1 MKNYSYLRRGSLLAR
16 PFVLSCM
23 VWAIGIVPSW
33 CQPLNVCGP
42 LIRQHE
48 AVHGI
53 PHKLLSAI
61 SLVESG
67 RKVQGS
73 LIPWPWTINANRK
86 PYVFKT
92 KSEAIAMVRK
102 LRQLGVTSIDVGCMQ
117 VNLKQHP
124 GAFPSL
130 DAAFDPATNIAYA
143 AKFLKAKKL
152 NTGSWASAV
161 AHYHSATAKFHTPYR
176 AKVLKTWAK
185 VQNGRMPYLES
196 LEAEQSSS
204 IALFLSDMERHKG
217 SFVETISA
225 PSGRR
230 VSMVV
235 QFAPYKGFA
244 KGTGESQRMNRG
256 MTHGTGPKIIQG
268 WPTGPKII
276 KGWEGSGPKI
286 IKGWPTKDRGIIPL
300 RTGTMPTQKLR
311 HIRMID
317 MTPEAV
323 KEPSKKKRSV
333 KPRKRKLAVMSKFRA
348 KSR

>member
-1 MKNYSYLRRGSLLAR
+1 MKKYSYLNRGSFLAR
-16 PFVLSCM
+16 PFMLTCL
-23 VWAIGIVPSW
+23 VWAIDIRPSW
-33 CQPLNVCGP
+33 CQSQNVCGP
-42 LIRQHE
+42 LIRQYE
-48 AVHGI
+48 AAHGI

-73 LIPWPWTINANRK
+73 VIAWPWTINANGK

-92 KSEAIAMVRK
+92 KSEAINMVRR
-102 LRQLGVTSIDVGCMQ
+102 LRQLGVKSIDVGCMQ

-124 GAFPSL
+124 NAFPNL

-152 NTGSWASAV
+152 NTGSWKGAV

-196 LEAEQSSS
+196 LDIDQSSS
-204 IALFLSDMERHKG
+204 IALFLADMERHKG
-217 SFVETISA
+217 SFVETIAA

-235 QFAPYKGFA
+235 QFAPFKGFA
-244 KGTGESQRMNRG
+244 KGARASNRG
-256 MTHGTGPKIIQG
+256 MLQNTGPKIIQG
-268 WPTGPKII
+268 WSTGPKII
-276 KGWEGSGPKI
+276 KGREGSGPKV
-286 IKGWPTKDRGIIPL
+286 IKGWPTQGGAKIIPI
-300 RTGTMPTQKLR
+300 KLGASSNQLPK
-311 HIRMID
+311 HIRIID
-317 MTPEAV
+317 MTPDIV
-323 KEPSKKKRSV
+323 QISPKKKRPN
-333 KPRKRKLAVMSKFRA
+333 KLNKRKRAVMSKFRA